1 MRSLNVKIASSSPPW
16 GSRKPASDL
25 VGLKNLGPTIIKRL
39 GGVGISSRAE
49 LARVGAAPAY
59 RLMASQT
66 APHRLAVCYYLYS
79 LEGALQ
85 DRHWDDFSDE
95 EKSQMRLATGLK
107 L

>member
-1 MRSLNVKIASSSPPW
+1 MRSPSPFA
-16 GSRKPASDL
+16 SRKPDSDL
-25 VGLKNLGPTIIKRL
+25 VGLKNLGSTIIKRL
-39 GGVGISSRAE
+39 KGVGIHSRAQLE
-49 LARVGAAPAY
+49 RVGAAQAY
-59 RLMASQT
+59 CLMASQA

-95 EKSQMRLATGLK
+95 EKSKLRLATGLK